1 MARRFS
7 IRLKAEAH
15 KAGEMT
21 LPTAYQLKITLT
33 DSAPEVW
40 RRVIVPAKVTLADLH
55 SIIQQA
61 MGWENLHTY
70 QFRLGLGPDKTLSSI
85 EQPLAQILSG
95 DAALNQPLYYNYD
108 AKSGWLHRIEL
119 EALDVNIEQNSP
131 LPVCTDGVSA
141 CPPEGAGGV
150 WGYDELLARLEDSE
164 DSDYLELIDQYGDF
178 DPDAFKVSEAN
189 ARLSKN
195 APV

>member
-1 MARRFS
+1 MA
-7 IRLKAEAH
+7 
-15 KAGEMT
+15 KAGVIKT
-21 LPTAYQLKITLT
+21 NTNLPAAYQLKITLT

-40 RRVIVPAKVTLADLH
+40 RRVIVPAKVTLSDLH

-70 QFRLGLGPDKTLSSI
+70 QFRLGLGADKTLSSV

-95 DAALNQPLYYNYD
+95 DAALNQPLYYSYD
-108 AKSGWLHRIEL
+108 VKSGWLHRIDL
-119 EALDVNIEQNSP
+119 ETLEVSTEQNLSFP
-131 LPVCTDGVSA
+131 ICTDGASA

-150 WGYDELLARLEDSE
+150 WGYDELLAKLEDPE
-164 DSDYLELIDQYGDF
+164 DPDYLELIDKYGDF

-195 APV
+195 ASI